1 VLILLTYELKSNA
14 DKEEEEEVKKY
25 NCRKGAAKAD
35 D

>member
-14 DKEEEEEVKKY
+14 DKEEEVKKY

>member
-14 DKEEEEEVKKY
+14 DKEEEEVKKY